1 MVVDPKF
8 QQIRSLRRF
17 ISEKRRPPL
26 KPWDCLARML
36 MERCQ
41 KPWKTIENNGQWWS
55 CCCCFS
61 KLGFWPNIYRN
72 MDWRD
77 ESMKPMKKL
86 EIESSL
92 DKLDGCFSMIV
103 GPKIGDIGFDNDN
116 LGDNSA
122 AWLGRGSSDLHI
134 LKGVCFKQSMIPA
147 IYTVISHGI
156 LTYFDPWMLG

>member
-1 MVVDPKF
+1 MDNGDLAAVVF
-8 QQIRSLRRF
+8 QN
-17 ISEKRRPPL
+17 
-26 KPWDCLARML
+26 WDFD
-36 MERCQ
+36 Q
-41 KPWKTIENNGQWWS
+41 TYIEIW
-55 CCCCFS
+55 
-61 KLGFWPNIYRN
+61 I
-72 MDWRD
+72 
-77 ESMKPMKKL
+77 EEMKPMKKL